1 MSVTPNSRFGPYEIL
16 ELIGAGGMGEV
27 YRARDTRLGREV
39 AVKVLPAVFKDD
51 PDRLARFEREARAL
65 ASLNHSNIATLFG
78 IEQADGVPAIVMEL
92 VGGDTLEQRLRA
104 GGAMSM
110 SETLAIARQIADA
123 LDAAHQRGIVH
134 RDLKPA
140 NIKLSPEG
148 VVKLLDFGIA
158 KAVQGTDPRMT
169 VEPATSMATE
179 HGVILGTAP
188 YMSPEQARGHP
199 LDKRAD
205 IWAFGCVLYEMLTGH
220 VAFEAATSSDTIA
233 RILGA
238 EPDWQAVPPSTP
250 PGVVRLLRRC
260 LEKDPRRRLRDIGD
274 VDLALDAPAAPSVS
288 KAPASRVL
296 LAIVAGLLMAIAG
309 AALAI
314 GFLRPDAPS
323 PEPSTRFELPA
334 SIRLADSGAFAL
346 SPDGR
351 RLAFIGTG
359 ADGIL
364 RIWQRSFDEIETRP
378 LIGTENE
385 VGNNTTLWWSPD
397 SRFIGFYADGKIKKV
412 DSAGGTP
419 QVICNVTAV
428 SVGGAWGQGG
438 TVVVGHVGGG
448 LLRCPAAGGAAAP
461 VTTTESSDPTEVHLL
476 PSFLP
481 DSRRLLYLRVSR
493 NNPARTGVYLADLER
508 ASDQQSHERLLAT
521 NFGAEFVASA
531 DGTGRVLFM
540 RDTALWAAPFDVR
553 QGAVTGEPVQIAA
566 PVGSFRDGGLFHA
579 STRALAYRQGVA
591 DYQLT
596 WFDRQGKPIGVVG
609 EPGQY
614 AGVALSPDDKRA
626 AVVRDNRLN
635 RTDSDVWLIDLQRDL
650 TTRLTTD
657 PLPESVPA
665 WLDDQTVMYV
675 TGQSVGN
682 VWSHPVS
689 GAARNVLSSRNAS
702 QPIRINTI
710 LTTLSAT
717 TNAEFVLF
725 AAEGLTETRT
735 DTWILPVRGGGP
747 AVPLLQQRFDESQ
760 ASMSPDGRWIAYVS
774 NESGANEVFVRPA
787 TTDPSSGLPR
797 LGPASLVSK
806 GGGLAPRWRRDSRE
820 LFFLT
825 AAGGVMAAEVTPK
838 GTLASAQLFE
848 ATGAAN
854 HWGVSA
860 DGQRFLM
867 AVPVK
872 QDAPAFTVVVNWQSP
887 LAR

>member
-39 AVKVLPAVFKDD
+39 AIKILPAVFKDD

-92 VGGDTLEQRLRA
+92 VGGETLEQRLRA

-158 KAVQGTDPRMT
+158 KAVQGTDPQLT

-179 HGVILGTAP
+179 QGVIIGTAP

-205 IWAFGCVLYEMLTGH
+205 IWAFGCVLYEMLTGD
-220 VAFEAATSSDTIA
+220 VAFGAATSSDTIA

-238 EPDWQAVPPSTP
+238 EPDWQAVPPTTA
-250 PGVVRLLRRC
+250 PGVTRLIKRC
-260 LEKDPRRRLRDIGD
+260 LEKDPKRRLRDLGD
-274 VDLALDAPAAPSVS
+274 IDLALEAASERPSS
-288 KAPASRVL
+288 KAPTSRVL
-296 LAIVAGLLMAIAG
+296 IGIAAGLLMAIAG
-309 AALAI
+309 AALAV
-314 GFLRPDAPS
+314 GFLRPDAPA
-323 PEPSTRFELPA
+323 PEPSTRFEVPA
-334 SIRLADSGAFAL
+334 SIGSGSFAL

-351 RLAFIGTG
+351 RFAYLGTS

-364 RIWQRSFDEIETRP
+364 RLWQRSLDDIETRP
-378 LIGTENE
+378 LIGSENE
-385 VGNNTTLWWSPD
+385 VGNNSTLWWSPD
-397 SRFIGFYADGKIKKV
+397 SRFIGFYGDGKIKKV

-419 QVICNVTAV
+419 QVICNVPAV
-428 SVGGAWGQGG
+428 AVGGSWSQHG
-438 TVVVGHVGGG
+438 TIVVGHVGGG
-448 LLRCPAAGGAAAP
+448 LLRCPAAGGAAAQ
-461 VTTTESSDPTEVHLL
+461 VTTTESSDPTEIHLL

-481 DSRRLLYLRVSR
+481 DGKRLLYLRASR

-508 ASDQQSHERLLAT
+508 ASDQQSQERVLAT
-521 NFGAEFVASA
+521 NFGAEFVAGA
-531 DGTGRVLFM
+531 DGIDRVLFM
-540 RDTALWAAPFDVR
+540 RDSVLWAAPFDVR
-553 QGAVTGEPVQIAA
+553 QGAVTGEPVQVAA
-566 PVGSFRDGGLFHA
+566 PVGSYRDAGLFHG
-579 STRALAYRQGVA
+579 SRGTLIYRQGVA
-591 DYQLT
+591 DLQLT
-596 WFDRQGKPIGVVG
+596 WLDRQGKQTGVVG

-614 AGVALSPDDKRA
+614 AGLALSPNGKHA

-635 RTDSDVWLIDLQRDL
+635 RTDSDVWLVDLQRDL

-665 WLDDQTVMYV
+665 WLDDQTVIYF
-675 TGQSVGN
+675 TGQRTGN
-682 VWSHPVS
+682 VWAHPVS
-689 GAARNVLSSRNAS
+689 GAARSALSTQNAS
-702 QPIRINTI
+702 QSIRINPV

-717 TNAEFVLF
+717 SNAQFVLF
-725 AAEGLTETRT
+725 AAEGLADTRS
-735 DTWILPVRGGGP
+735 DTWIVPVHGGGP
-747 AVPLLQQRFDESQ
+747 AVPLLQQRFDEVQ

-797 LGPASLVSK
+797 LGPASVVSK
-806 GGGLAPRWRRDSRE
+806 GGGLAPRWRRDGKE

-825 AAGGVMAAEVTPK
+825 AAGGVMAAAVTPT
-838 GTLASAQLFE
+838 GTLASTQLFE
-848 ATGAAN
+848 APGAAT

-867 AVPVK
+867 AMPVR
-872 QDAPAFTVVVNWQSP
+872 QGAPAYTVVVNWQSA